1 MVTVYT
7 LSLGSD
13 NQLFPSQPF
22 FLIVTSFYLSKQCL
36 APAGCPVTHVSLRK
50 FLLQKMYQ
58 A

>member
-7 LSLGSD
+7 ESLGSD

-36 APAGCPVTHVSLRK
+36 APAGCPVALVSP
-50 FLLQKMYQ
+50 
-58 A
+58 